1 MLWNAVLL
9 AFSAIRRN
17 LMRSCLTVLGIVI
30 GVGAVILMVTLGNGA
45 TQKVTADISSLG
57 ASTLMVMPG
66 QERRGMGGG
75 TREEARP
82 FDAEDV
88 EALRSEVAGVSFVAP
103 VTSSA
108 MQVII
113 GNANYSTTVNGVD
126 NQYLQVR
133 NWTLS
138 SGREFSDSELS
149 AGVAACILG
158 DTVRKELFGDQ
169 DAIGA
174 SVRLQSIS
182 CQVIGLLA
190 AKGQSTMG
198 MDQDDLV
205 LVPLKMFQ
213 RRVAG
218 NTDISSLMIGVR
230 EGSVSSTVATSVERL
245 LRERRRIQPGNASDF
260 VVRDPQE
267 LINTL
272 TGTTQMMTMLLSA
285 VAAVSLIV
293 GGIGIMNI
301 MLVSVTERT
310 REIGIRLAIGAFDE
324 DVLAQFLIEAVVL
337 AGFGGIAGILL
348 GVGASI
354 AGAQLLGVPFSL
366 DWRIA
371 AIAFAFSG
379 MVGVVFGFVP
389 ARRAAQLDP
398 IEALR
403 HE

>member
-82 FDAEDV
+82 FEADDV
-88 EALRSEVAGVSFVAP
+88 EALRGEVAGVSFVAP

-133 NWTLS
+133 NWTLA
-138 SGREFSDSELS
+138 SGREFSDNELA
-149 AGVAACILG
+149 AGAAACILG

-324 DVLAQFLIEAVVL
+324 DVMAQFLIEAVVL

-379 MVGVVFGFVP
+379 MVGIVFGFVP

>member
-30 GVGAVILMVTLGNGA
+30 GVGAVIIMVTLGNGA
-45 TQKVTADISSLG
+45 TEKVAADISSLG

-75 TREEARP
+75 TREGARP
-82 FDAEDV
+82 FKADDV
-88 EALRSEVAGVSFVAP
+88 EALRSEVAGVAFVAP
-103 VTSSA
+103 VTSST
-108 MQVII
+108 MQAII
-113 GNANYSTTVNGVD
+113 GNANYSTTVYGVD
-126 NQYLQVR
+126 NQYTQVR
-133 NWTLS
+133 NWTLA
-138 SGREFSDSELS
+138 SGQEFSDSELS
-149 AGVAACILG
+149 AGGPVCIIG
-158 DTVRKELFGDQ
+158 DIVKKELFGEQ
-169 DAIGA
+169 DPIGA
-174 SVRLQSIS
+174 SVRLQAIS

-190 AKGQSTMG
+190 AKGQSSMG

-213 RRVAG
+213 RRIAG
-218 NTDISSLMIGVR
+218 NTDISNLMIGVR
-230 EGSVSSTVATSVERL
+230 EGSTSSIVSTNVERL
-245 LRERRRIQPGNASDF
+245 LRERRRVQPGNESDF

-324 DVLAQFLIEAVVL
+324 DVMAQFLIEAVVL

-354 AGAQLLGVPFSL
+354 AGAQLLGVPFSM
-366 DWRIA
+366 DWNIA
-371 AIAFAFSG
+371 WIAFVFSAA
-379 MVGVVFGFVP
+379 VGVAFGFVP